1 MQKLPRNLI
10 VSSAHTKTLFHIRPH
25 HDKKIGRQQKF
36 LLLLPLPQV
45 DISVT
50 IRFLSHLLFLH
61 RAALFPARLALLIAD
76 ETFSFSLLL
85 A

>member
-25 HDKKIGRQQKF
+25 HNGKIGRRQKF
-36 LLLLPLPQV
+36 LLLLLPQV

-50 IRFLSHLLFLH
+50 IRFLSHLLFLY
-61 RAALFPARLALLIAD
+61 RAALFPGRLALLIAD